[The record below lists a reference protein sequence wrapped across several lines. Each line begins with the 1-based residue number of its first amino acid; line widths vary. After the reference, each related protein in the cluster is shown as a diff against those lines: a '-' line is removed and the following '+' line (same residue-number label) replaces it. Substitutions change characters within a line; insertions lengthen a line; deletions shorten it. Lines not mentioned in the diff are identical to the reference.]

1 MPTKDGI
8 TVYFSTVALSFIFFR
23 FQARTLEYYFP
34 YEQRDSITAFF
45 VWWVFFLQFRI
56 GVYSCLYPFLFAC
69 LLRARSGQ
77 WPSRIQVMRSRREQ
91 EIELERGE
99 EVRKSGVIGLLWLWM
114 SYTWVGVVLM
124 DAWTAWKE
132 GLGQEE
138 FVREKRLREL
148 EEARLRVVEEE
159 KMKRGKSI
167 GEEESRGNEKEG
179 KDDKA

>member
-1 MPTKDGI
+1 MG
-8 TVYFSTVALSFIFFR
+8 
-23 FQARTLEYYFP
+23 
-34 YEQRDSITAFF
+34 
-45 VWWVFFLQFRI
+45 
-56 GVYSCLYPFLFAC
+56 
-69 LLRARSGQ
+69 
-77 WPSRIQVMRSRREQ
+77 SRREQ
-91 EIELERGE
+91 VIELERGE

-148 EEARLRVVEEE
+148 EEARLRVVEKE
-159 KMKRGKSI
+159 KTKREKSI

-179 KDDKA
+179 KDDKV